1 MHRKY
6 TILVLFVLLSAALL
20 SMSVYADQDGNARW
34 CNSDEYGCWVT
45 GEDGGKS
52 YIMFW
57 SEEAR
62 AFFMG
67 GHSNPGDL
75 VVPQP
80 ETGGFLRLDKPT
92 SSETIQPRNFKNEL
106 IALIEKYGESLGG
119 ELEYYKNEVSFIS
132 EEVYNASVKFY
143 KDHFK

>member
-1 MHRKY
+1 MK
-6 TILVLFVLLSAALL
+6 TKIQLLLILLVMVSAFITV
-20 SMSVYADQDGNARW
+20 SYAGGYDNPDGCRID
-34 CNSDEYGCWVT
+34 SYGCWLPD
-45 GEDGGKS
+45 ENGGKM

-92 SSETIQPRNFKNEL
+92 SSETIQPRNFKNEF